1 MKIELPQSIDLKKH
15 TGFWKQI
22 GMIIIGTTI
31 SLVLT
36 IGASMMLEL
45 RERAKDRR
53 LSALMV
59 MGTIEDFAN
68 GIEEIV
74 EQQRRCDSLC
84 AWLLSVPVDELE
96 LMPKE
101 TLQNLVFDAVSNSF
115 VSFDKAAENIFSNN
129 LETWKNL
136 GNFQFINNVG
146 DCFTRMHS
154 IEDYWNNRVKE
165 EEKMFDDI
173 SGNPEQYPGKYI
185 CTKWLRNPNVRQTM
199 VMKHNWICWLQ
210 YQAEYMRYTNKQNM
224 SVIGISEKE
233 LKEFMEEYH
242 KEIIIEEQAPVSDDF
257 YTPNLKTE
265 DLYTLE
271 VYKKQLDSL
280 KVQQSKELW

>member
-1 MKIELPQSIDLKKH
+1 MKIELKKH

-22 GMIIIGTTI
+22 GMIIIGTTF

-36 IGASMMLEL
+36 IGTSMMLEL
-45 RERAKDRR
+45 RERANDRR

-68 GIEEIV
+68 GIDEIV
-74 EQQRRCDSLC
+74 KQQQRCDSIC

-96 LMPKE
+96 LMPKA
-101 TLQNLVFDAVSNSF
+101 TLEEMIYDAVSNSF

-146 DCFTRMHS
+146 DCFTRMHN

-165 EEKMFDDI
+165 DEKTIDDI
-173 SGNPEQYPGKYI
+173 SGNPGEHPGKYT
-185 CTKWLRNPNVRQTM
+185 CTKWLRNDNVRQIM
-199 VMKHNWICWLQ
+199 AMKHNWNCWLQ
-210 YQAEYMRYTNKQNM
+210 FQAEHMRYTNKQNM
-224 SVIGISEKE
+224 SVIGITEKE
-233 LKEFMEEYH
+233 LREFMEEYH
-242 KEIIIEEQAPVSDDF
+242 KEIVIEEQAPLSDDF
-257 YTPNLKTE
+257 YTSALKQE
-265 DLYTLE
+265 NLYTLD
-271 VYKKQLDSL
+271 VYKRQLDSI
-280 KVQQSKELW
+280 KEHQDHE

>member
-1 MKIELPQSIDLKKH
+1 MKIELPQSIELKKH
-15 TGFWKQI
+15 AGFWKQI

-36 IGASMMLEL
+36 IGASMALEL
-45 RERAKDRR
+45 RERANDRR

-68 GIEEIV
+68 GIDEIV
-74 EQQRRCDSLC
+74 VQQQHCDSIC

-101 TLQNLVFDAVSNSF
+101 TLQDLVFDAVSNSF

-136 GNFQFINNVG
+136 GNFQFISNVG

-165 EEKMFDDI
+165 EEKIFDDI

-185 CTKWLRNPNVRQTM
+185 CTKWLRNDNVRQTM
-199 VMKHNWICWLQ
+199 VMKHNWICWLH
-210 YQAEYMRYTNKQNM
+210 YQAELMRYTNKLNM

-233 LKEFMEEYH
+233 LKEFMEAYH
-242 KEIIIEEQAPVSDDF
+242 KEIVIKEQAPVSDDF
-257 YTPNLKTE
+257 YTPNLKPE
-265 DLYTLE
+265 NLYTLE
-271 VYKKQLDSL
+271 IYQKQLDSL
-280 KVQQSKELW
+280 KALHR

>member
-1 MKIELPQSIDLKKH
+1 MKITLPKNFTLKKH

-22 GMIIIGTTI
+22 GMIIIGTTF

-36 IGASMMLEL
+36 IGTSMMLEL
-45 RERAKDRR
+45 RERANDRR

-74 EQQRRCDSLC
+74 VQQQHCDSLC

-101 TLQNLVFDAVSNSF
+101 TLQDLVFDAVGNSF

-136 GNFQFINNVG
+136 GNFQFISSVG
-146 DCFTRMHS
+146 DCFTRMHN
-154 IEDYWNNRVKE
+154 IEDYWNNRVRE
-165 EEKMFDDI
+165 EEKLFDDI
-173 SGNPEQYPGKYI
+173 SGNPEQYPGKYTW
-185 CTKWLRNPNVRQTM
+185 TKWLRNDNVRQAM
-199 VMKHNWICWLQ
+199 AMKHNWICWLS

-224 SVIGISEKE
+224 SVIGISENE

-242 KEIIIEEQAPVSDDF
+242 KEIVIEEQVPISDDF
-257 YTPNLKTE
+257 YTPMLKPE
-265 DLYTLE
+265 DLNTLD
-271 VYKKQLDSL
+271 VYKQQLDSI
-280 KVQQSKELW
+280 KAQQE

>member
-1 MKIELPQSIDLKKH
+1 MKIELPQSIELKKH

-36 IGASMMLEL
+36 IGASMALEL
-45 RERAKDRR
+45 RERANDRR

-68 GIEEIV
+68 GIEQIV
-74 EQQRRCDSLC
+74 EKQRRCDSLC

-101 TLQNLVFDAVSNSF
+101 TLENLMFDALSNSF

-136 GNFQFINNVG
+136 GNFQFISNVG

-165 EEKMFDDI
+165 EEKIFDDI

-185 CTKWLRNPNVRQTM
+185 CTKWLRNDNVRQTM
-199 VMKHNWICWLQ
+199 VMKHNWICWLH
-210 YQAEYMRYTNKQNM
+210 YQAELMRYTNKQNM

-242 KEIIIEEQAPVSDDF
+242 KEIVIKEQAPVSDDF
-257 YTPNLKTE
+257 YTPNLKPE
-265 DLYTLE
+265 NLYTLE
-271 VYKKQLDSL
+271 IYQKQLDSL
-280 KVQQSKELW
+280 KALHR

>member
-1 MKIELPQSIDLKKH
+1 MKIELPHRIELKKH

-31 SLVLT
+31 SLVFT
-36 IGASMMLEL
+36 IGTSMMLEV
-45 RERAKDRR
+45 RERANDRR

-59 MGTIEDFAN
+59 MGNIEDFAN

-84 AWLLSVPVDELE
+84 AWLLSVPVDDLE

-101 TLQNLVFDAVSNSF
+101 TLQELVFDAMNNSF

-129 LETWKNL
+129 IETWKNL

-146 DCFTRMHS
+146 NSFTRMHN
-154 IEDYWNNRVKE
+154 IEEYWNNNVKE
-165 EEKMFDDI
+165 EEKKLDEI
-173 SGNPEQYPGKYI
+173 SENPDQYPGKYI
-185 CTKWLRNPNVRQTM
+185 CTKWLRNANVRQSM
-199 VMKHNWICWLQ
+199 AMKHNWTCWLS
-210 YQAEYMRYTNKQNM
+210 YQAAHIRYTNKQNM
-224 SVIGISEKE
+224 SVMGITEKE

-242 KEIIIEEQAPVSDDF
+242 KEIVIEEQAPVSDDF
-257 YTPNLKTE
+257 YTPMLKP
-265 DLYTLE
+265 DGLNTLE
-271 VYKKQLDSL
+271 VYQKQLDSVKAL
-280 KVQQSKELW
+280 N

>member
-1 MKIELPQSIDLKKH
+1 MKIELPQSIELKKH
-15 TGFWKQI
+15 AGFWKQI
-22 GMIIIGTTI
+22 GMIIIGTTF

-36 IGASMMLEL
+36 IGASVALEL
-45 RERAKDRR
+45 RERANDRK

-59 MGTIEDFAN
+59 MGTIEDFAK

-74 EQQRRCDSLC
+74 AQQQRCDSLC

-101 TLQNLVFDAVSNSF
+101 TLQDLVIDAVSNSF

-136 GNFQFINNVG
+136 GNFQFISNVG

-165 EEKMFDDI
+165 EEKIFDDI

-185 CTKWLRNPNVRQTM
+185 CTKWLRNDNVRQTM
-199 VMKHNWICWLQ
+199 VMKHNWICWLH
-210 YQAEYMRYTNKQNM
+210 YQAELMRYTNKQNM

-242 KEIIIEEQAPVSDDF
+242 KEIVIKEQAPVSDDF
-257 YTPNLKTE
+257 YTPILKPE
-265 DLYTLE
+265 NLYTLE
-271 VYKKQLDSL
+271 VYQKQLDSL
-280 KVQQSKELW
+280 NVLHR

>member
-1 MKIELPQSIDLKKH
+1 MKIELPQSIEVKKH

-36 IGASMMLEL
+36 ISASMALEL
-45 RERAKDRR
+45 KERANDRR

-74 EQQRRCDSLC
+74 NQQQHCDSLC
-84 AWLLSVPVDELE
+84 VWLLSVPVDELE
-96 LMPKE
+96 LMPKA
-101 TLQNLVFDAVSNSF
+101 TLEELVIDAVSNSF

-129 LETWKNL
+129 IETWKNL

-165 EEKMFDDI
+165 EEKIFDEI
-173 SGNPEQYPGKYI
+173 SGNPGDYPGKYT
-185 CTKWLRNPNVRQTM
+185 CTKWVRNPSVRQTM
-199 VMKHNWICWLQ
+199 VMKHNWVCWLQ
-210 YQAEYMRYTNKQNM
+210 YQAEFMRYVNKQNM
-224 SVIGISEKE
+224 SVIGITEQE

-242 KEIIIEEQAPVSDDF
+242 KEIVIEEQAPVIDEF
-257 YTPNLKTE
+257 YTPHLKPE
-265 DLYTLE
+265 SLNTLG
-271 VYKKQLDSL
+271 VYKTQLDSL
-280 KVQQSKELW
+280 KVCQE

>member
-1 MKIELPQSIDLKKH
+1 
-15 TGFWKQI
+15 
-22 GMIIIGTTI
+22 MIIIGTTI

-36 IGASMMLEL
+36 IGASMALEL
-45 RERAKDRR
+45 RERANDRR

-68 GIEEIV
+68 GIDEIV
-74 EQQRRCDSLC
+74 VQQQHCDSIC

-101 TLQNLVFDAVSNSF
+101 TLQDLVFDAVSNSF

-136 GNFQFINNVG
+136 GNFQFISNVG

-165 EEKMFDDI
+165 EEKIFDDI
-173 SGNPEQYPGKYI
+173 SGNPEQ
-185 CTKWLRNPNVRQTM
+185 
-199 VMKHNWICWLQ
+199 
-210 YQAEYMRYTNKQNM
+210 
-224 SVIGISEKE
+224 
-233 LKEFMEEYH
+233 
-242 KEIIIEEQAPVSDDF
+242 
-257 YTPNLKTE
+257 
-265 DLYTLE
+265 
-271 VYKKQLDSL
+271 
-280 KVQQSKELW
+280 

>member
-1 MKIELPQSIDLKKH
+1 MKIELPQSIELKKH

-36 IGASMMLEL
+36 IGASMALEL
-45 RERAKDRR
+45 RERANDRR

-68 GIEEIV
+68 GIDEIV
-74 EQQRRCDSLC
+74 VQQQHCDSIC

-101 TLQNLVFDAVSNSF
+101 TLQDLVIDAVSNSF

-136 GNFQFINNVG
+136 GNFQFISNVG

-165 EEKMFDDI
+165 EEKIFDDI

-185 CTKWLRNPNVRQTM
+185 CTKWLRNDNVRQTM
-199 VMKHNWICWLQ
+199 VMKHSWICWLH
-210 YQAEYMRYTNKQNM
+210 YQAELMRYTNKQNM

-242 KEIIIEEQAPVSDDF
+242 KEIVIKEQAPVSDDF
-257 YTPNLKTE
+257 YTPILKPE
-265 DLYTLE
+265 NLYTLE
-271 VYKKQLDSL
+271 IYQKQLDSL
-280 KVQQSKELW
+280 KALHL

>member
-1 MKIELPQSIDLKKH
+1 MKIELPQSIELKKH
-15 TGFWKQI
+15 AGFWKHI

-36 IGASMMLEL
+36 IGASMALEL
-45 RERAKDRR
+45 RERANDRR

-68 GIEEIV
+68 GIDEIV
-74 EQQRRCDSLC
+74 VQQQHCDSIC

-101 TLQNLVFDAVSNSF
+101 TLQDLVIDAVSNSF

-136 GNFQFINNVG
+136 GNFQFISNVG

-165 EEKMFDDI
+165 EEKIFDDI

-185 CTKWLRNPNVRQTM
+185 CTKWLRNDNVRQTM
-199 VMKHNWICWLQ
+199 VMKHNWICWLH
-210 YQAEYMRYTNKQNM
+210 YQAELMRYTNKQNM

-242 KEIIIEEQAPVSDDF
+242 KEIVIKEQAPVSDDF
-257 YTPNLKTE
+257 YTPILKPE
-265 DLYTLE
+265 NLYTLE
-271 VYKKQLDSL
+271 VYQKQLDSL
-280 KVQQSKELW
+280 KVLHR

>member
-1 MKIELPQSIDLKKH
+1 MKIALPQNIEIKKH
-15 TGFWKQI
+15 AGFWKQI

-36 IGASMMLEL
+36 ISASMALEL
-45 RERAKDRR
+45 RERANDRR

-74 EQQRRCDSLC
+74 ESQMRCDSLC
-84 AWLLSVPVDELE
+84 VWLLSVPVDELE

-101 TLQNLVFDAVSNSF
+101 TLADLTYDAMSNSF

-146 DCFTRMHS
+146 DCFTRMHN
-154 IEDYWNNRVKE
+154 IEEYWNNRVKE
-165 EEKMFDDI
+165 EEKALDEI
-173 SGNPEQYPGKYI
+173 SGNPGEYPGKYTW
-185 CTKWLRNPNVRQTM
+185 TKWLRNDNVRQAM
-199 VMKHNWICWLQ
+199 AMKHNWNCWLH

-242 KEIIIEEQAPVSDDF
+242 KEIVIEEQAPVNDDF
-257 YTPNLKTE
+257 YTPFLEAK

-271 VYKKQLDSL
+271 VYQKQLDSI
-280 KVQQSKELW
+280 KAHQ

>member
-1 MKIELPQSIDLKKH
+1 MKIELPQSIELKKH
-15 TGFWKQI
+15 AGFWKQI

-36 IGASMMLEL
+36 IGASMALEL
-45 RERAKDRR
+45 RERANDRR

-68 GIEEIV
+68 GIDEIV
-74 EQQRRCDSLC
+74 VQQQHCDSIC

-101 TLQNLVFDAVSNSF
+101 TLQDLVIDAVSNSF

-136 GNFQFINNVG
+136 GNFQFISNVG

-165 EEKMFDDI
+165 EEKIFDDI

-185 CTKWLRNPNVRQTM
+185 CTKWLRNDNVRQTM
-199 VMKHNWICWLQ
+199 VMKHNWICWLH
-210 YQAEYMRYTNKQNM
+210 YQAELMRYTNKLNM

-242 KEIIIEEQAPVSDDF
+242 KEIVIKEQAPVSDDF
-257 YTPNLKTE
+257 YTPNLKPE
-265 DLYTLE
+265 NLYTLE
-271 VYKKQLDSL
+271 IYQKQLDSL
-280 KVQQSKELW
+280 KALHR

>member
-1 MKIELPQSIDLKKH
+1 MKIELPQNIEIKKH
-15 TGFWKQI
+15 AGFWKQI

-36 IGASMMLEL
+36 ISASMALEL
-45 RERAKDRR
+45 RERANDRR

-74 EQQRRCDSLC
+74 ESQMRCDSLC
-84 AWLLSVPVDELE
+84 VWLLSVPVDELE

-101 TLQNLVFDAVSNSF
+101 TLADLTYDAMSNSF

-146 DCFTRMHS
+146 DCFTRMHN
-154 IEDYWNNRVKE
+154 IEEYWNNRVKE
-165 EEKMFDDI
+165 EEKALDEI
-173 SGNPEQYPGKYI
+173 SRNPGEYPGKYTW
-185 CTKWLRNPNVRQTM
+185 TKWLRNDNVRQAM
-199 VMKHNWICWLQ
+199 AMKHNWNCWLH

-242 KEIIIEEQAPVSDDF
+242 KEIVIEEQAPVNDDF
-257 YTPNLKTE
+257 YTPFLEAK

-271 VYKKQLDSL
+271 VYQKQLDSI
-280 KVQQSKELW
+280 KAHQ

>member
-1 MKIELPQSIDLKKH
+1 MKIELPQSIELKKH

-36 IGASMMLEL
+36 IGASMALEL
-45 RERAKDRR
+45 RERANDRR

-68 GIEEIV
+68 GIDEIV
-74 EQQRRCDSLC
+74 KQQQRCDSLC
-84 AWLLSVPVDELE
+84 VWLLSVPVDELE
-96 LMPKE
+96 LMPKATFE
-101 TLQNLVFDAVSNSF
+101 ELIYDAVSNSF

-154 IEDYWNNRVKE
+154 IEDYWNDRVKE
-165 EEKMFDDI
+165 EEKTFDDI
-173 SGNPEQYPGKYI
+173 SGNPSNILENI
-185 CTKWLRNPNVRQTM
+185 L
-199 VMKHNWICWLQ
+199 
-210 YQAEYMRYTNKQNM
+210 AQN
-224 SVIGISEKE
+224 GCE
-233 LKEFMEEYH
+233 
-242 KEIIIEEQAPVSDDF
+242 
-257 YTPNLKTE
+257 TPMFAKRW
-265 DLYTLE
+265 
-271 VYKKQLDSL
+271 Q
-280 KVQQSKELW
+280 